1 MSGYN
6 QQYMLAS
13 QMAAQMVQHHQPQ
26 VHVPV
31 VQVKIVYP
39 DNQAQ
44 FSSLTTCLIKP
55 KSLVLICFFT
65 YSKIDKLVE
74 KFTGNPVTW

>member
-31 VQVKIVYP
+31 VQVKIVNP
-39 DNQAQ
+39 TTKPNFQA
-44 FSSLTTCLIKP
+44 
-55 KSLVLICFFT
+55 
-65 YSKIDKLVE
+65 
-74 KFTGNPVTW
+74 